1 MAAFPQ
7 RFTSATRDE
16 QFRIIDLGILLLDLI
31 KEQQPL
37 PEGHSN
43 EQDQKIMK
51 LLEELGQEKESAIKQ
66 VTMAQKTLHQDE
78 IFQLKIENAR
88 LTARQESYSFSGEEK
103 DQKIVKL
110 VEEQAQEKVQEQEVR
125 RCDRAH

>member
-37 PEGHSN
+37 PEGHGN
-43 EQDQKIMK
+43 EQDHKIAK

-88 LTARQESYSFSGEEK
+88 LTARQESYSFSGEE
-103 DQKIVKL
+103 
-110 VEEQAQEKVQEQEVR
+110 
-125 RCDRAH
+125 